1 MTDGGLLLLWAALR
15 RILAGKPLIVGKNEP
30 LSYDLV
36 CLEAGFKRGY
46 LKANRSQHDEIRA
59 RIRAEIER
67 LPATAK
73 KVTKTATRA
82 AIQKKNEEIRQL
94 KARYELVLSREILLI
109 DYINQLEKRLEIRN
123 KPRLAYSNPPTG

>member
-82 AIQKKNEEIRQL
+82 AIQKK
-94 KARYELVLSREILLI
+94 
-109 DYINQLEKRLEIRN
+109 KRRN
-123 KPRLAYSNPPTG
+123 

>member
-1 MTDGGLLLLWAALR
+1 MTDGGLVLLWAALL
-15 RILAGKPLIVGKNEP
+15 RILAGKPLIVNKNDP

-46 LKANRSQHDEIRA
+46 LKANRKQHDEIRA

-67 LPATAK
+67 LPAAPK
-73 KVTKTATRA
+73 KATKAATRA
-82 AIQKKNEEIRQL
+82 ATQKKNEEIRQL

-123 KPRLAYSNPPTG
+123 KPRLVHSNTPSS

>member
-1 MTDGGLLLLWAALR
+1 MTDGGLVLLWAALM
-15 RILAGKPLIVGKNEP
+15 RILAGKPLIVNKNDS

-46 LKANRSQHDEIRA
+46 LKASRKQHDDIRG
-59 RIRAEIER
+59 RIRAEMER
-67 LPATAK
+67 LPATPK
-73 KVTKTATRA
+73 KATKAAMRA
-82 AIQKKNEEIRQL
+82 ATQKKNEEIRQL

-123 KPRLAYSNPPTG
+123 KPRLVHSNTPSS